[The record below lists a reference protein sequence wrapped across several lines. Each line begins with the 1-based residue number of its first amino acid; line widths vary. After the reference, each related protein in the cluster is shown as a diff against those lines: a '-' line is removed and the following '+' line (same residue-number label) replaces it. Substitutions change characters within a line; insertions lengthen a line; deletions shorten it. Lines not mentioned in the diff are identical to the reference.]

1 MHEPVKTAEPPP
13 PAPEAATVPLI
24 DGTTFRVRAHTGDIA
39 RECLAPQVGPA
50 SPGRRDTA
58 TRSHHEEVAF
68 Q

>member
-1 MHEPVKTAEPPP
+1 MHQLVKTAEPPP

-24 DGTTFRVRAHTGDIA
+24 DGTPFRVRAHTGDIA
-39 RECLAPQVGPA
+39 RGGLAPQVGLA

-58 TRSHHEEVAF
+58 TRSHHEEVVF